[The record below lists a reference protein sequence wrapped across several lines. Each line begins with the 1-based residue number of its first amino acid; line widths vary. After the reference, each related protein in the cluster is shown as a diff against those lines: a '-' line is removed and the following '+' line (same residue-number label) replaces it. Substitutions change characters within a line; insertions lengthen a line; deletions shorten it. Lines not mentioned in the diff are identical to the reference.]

1 MATTQIIKTIF
12 QFKRGTA
19 NEWKTL
25 NPILLE
31 GEPGFELNTG
41 KLKIGDG
48 HTAWN
53 DLNYQNE
60 TYQLSVDG
68 ESLVLNSEEKISLK
82 GYKEA
87 KQGQMLVKDNENGLA
102 WVDPLKE
109 TTLNTMVASAE
120 KAAQTANNYATT
132 AGNSAIDADK
142 SARNAAR
149 ALEIIQ
155 HDIFW
160 FGSIDEYNALETIT
174 EDKIYV
180 ILT

>member
-1 MATTQIIKTIF
+1 MATTQITKTIF
-12 QFKRGTA
+12 QFKRGKA
-19 NEWKTL
+19 KDWVKL
-25 NPILLE
+25 NPVLLE
-31 GEPGFELNTG
+31 GEPGFELDTG

-53 DLNYQNE
+53 NLRYQNE

-82 GYKEA
+82 GYEEA
-87 KQGQMLVKDNENGLA
+87 KQGQMLVKDAKNGLA

-109 TTLNTMVASAE
+109 STLNTMVASAE
-120 KAAQTANNYATT
+120 KAAQDANNYATT
-132 AGNSAIDADK
+132 AGNNAISADL

-160 FGSIDEYNALETIT
+160 FGTISEYNELPEIT